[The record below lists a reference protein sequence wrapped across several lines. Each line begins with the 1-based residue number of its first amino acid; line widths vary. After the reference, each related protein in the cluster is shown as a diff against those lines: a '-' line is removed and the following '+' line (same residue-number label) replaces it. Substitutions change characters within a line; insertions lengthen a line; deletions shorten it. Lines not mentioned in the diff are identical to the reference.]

1 MQTKNARLARW
12 SLYLQS
18 WTFKVQYRKR
28 MGNGN
33 ADGLSWGPSLGQIY
47 CPPEAEEDVMK

>member
-18 WTFKVQYRKR
+18 WTFKVQYRKG

>member
-1 MQTKNARLARW
+1 MEFISAELDI
-12 SLYLQS
+12 QS
-18 WTFKVQYRKR
+18 SVSKR